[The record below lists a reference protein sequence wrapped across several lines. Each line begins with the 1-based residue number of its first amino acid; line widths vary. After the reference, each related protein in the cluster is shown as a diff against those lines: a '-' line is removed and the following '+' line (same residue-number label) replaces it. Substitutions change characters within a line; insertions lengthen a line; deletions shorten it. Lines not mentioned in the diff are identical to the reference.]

1 MAITSKTQ
9 SSRVAGPAVRRLPVG
24 PAFISEDP
32 DLRRLARQAEL
43 VASGRDGT
51 SPPESGIIALLAAV
65 IERAHEDATSAG
77 YCHGDAEC
85 GYYDEGRRCH
95 QPGCHPLATCSRDF
109 LRRLDRRFAILGR
122 RPDGL
127 GAALIV
133 ASLILGDDD

>member
-1 MAITSKTQ
+1 VAITKTSQ

-24 PAFISEDP
+24 PAFPLEDP

-43 VASGRDGT
+43 VASGRDGA
-51 SPPESGIIALLAAV
+51 SPAEAGVIALLAAV
-65 IERAHEDATSAG
+65 VELARQDAASTTG
-77 YCHGDAEC
+77 WCHADPGC
-85 GYYDEGRRCH
+85 GSNPDRRCRR
-95 QPGCHPLATCSRDF
+95 PGCHPLTECSRDF
-109 LRRLDRRFAILGR
+109 LRRLDRRLSILGR